1 MPVGSI
7 RNGAYVDG
15 VVKVDRFA
23 NTIHG
28 KMSNGATAFGDYN
41 SNGAGAHVESGFRWV
56 DGLWSVRPY
65 LAFTGF
71 TTDGQD
77 YTLSNGMRADVG
89 NTRILRAEAGT
100 AVSYHMDLQNGT
112 TLEPWLKAAV
122 RQEYAD
128 SNQVKVNDD
137 GKFNNDVAGTRGV
150 YQAGIRSSFTP
161 TLSGHLSVSYG
172 NGAGVESPWNT
183 QAGVVW
189 SF

>member
-1 MPVGSI
+1 MLTTSGTSSPTN
-7 RNGAYVDG
+7 R
-15 VVKVDRFA
+15 
-23 NTIHG
+23 
-28 KMSNGATAFGDYN
+28 SNSCLAFI
-41 SNGAGAHVESGFRWV
+41 ESGFRWV

-189 SF
+189 TF